1 MVSDSVATL
10 DAFMGSPQQQV
21 MDAEGTEVNLSSIAS
36 MNTSAATFFGYVRGL
51 PTTDIL
57 GPLTPLVAVVLFSF
71 AVSWFLAAIRF
82 ALPLIGAV
90 IGLILRVVRFI
101 LDVLRT
107 LGSYI
112 PFT

>member
-71 AVSWFLAAIRF
+71 AVSRFLRWK
-82 ALPLIGAV
+82 
-90 IGLILRVVRFI
+90 
-101 LDVLRT
+101 
-107 LGSYI
+107 S
-112 PFT
+112 